1 MKKTNRLHLTLEQT
15 NRVKIQFPDEYST
28 WLGCLNE
35 LDDLVNQDSTQES
48 IDKKHRLKIKITL
61 LELVFL
67 TILPELHKENIRPI
81 CFDSIKKQRY
91 SSE

>member
-1 MKKTNRLHLTLEQT
+1 MEKTNRLHLSLEQT
-15 NRVKIQFPDEYST
+15 NKVKIQFPDEYST

-67 TILPELHKENIRPI
+67 TILPELRKDKIRPI
-81 CFDSIKKQRY
+81 CLGGIIYKWI
-91 SSE
+91 

>member
-1 MKKTNRLHLTLEQT
+1 MEKTNRLHLSLEQT
-15 NRVKIQFPDEYST
+15 NKVKIQVPDEYST

-48 IDKKHRLKIKITL
+48 IDRKHRLKIKITL

-67 TILPELHKENIRPI
+67 TILPELRKDKIRPI
-81 CFDSIKKQRY
+81 CLGGIIYKLI
-91 SSE
+91 

>member
-1 MKKTNRLHLTLEQT
+1 MEKTNRLHLSMEQT
-15 NRVKIQFPDEYST
+15 NKVKIQFPDEYST

-48 IDKKHRLKIKITL
+48 IDRKHRLKIKITL

-67 TILPELHKENIRPI
+67 TILPELRKDKIRPI
-81 CFDSIKKQRY
+81 CLGGIIYKWI
-91 SSE
+91 

>member
-1 MKKTNRLHLTLEQT
+1 MEKTNRLHLSLEQT
-15 NRVKIQFPDEYST
+15 NKVKIQFPDEYST

-48 IDKKHRLKIKITL
+48 IDRKHRLKIKITL

-67 TILPELHKENIRPI
+67 TILPELRKDKIRPI
-81 CFDSIKKQRY
+81 CLGGIIKSTK
-91 SSE
+91 

>member
-1 MKKTNRLHLTLEQT
+1 MKKTNRLHLSLEQT
-15 NRVKIQFPDEYST
+15 NKVKIQFPDEYST

-67 TILPELHKENIRPI
+67 TILPELRKDKIRPI
-81 CFDSIKKQRY
+81 CLGRIIKSTK
-91 SSE
+91 